1 MDTKNPYDHTQKSL
15 RRGGVEVLS
24 KIRDQANNLIKPVV
38 GAIARTGIGPN
49 VLTFIGLLVG
59 IGAAVFFA
67 RGEELLAGIFLL
79 VAGFFDVIDG
89 AVARVLK
96 RETAFGGVL
105 DSAVDRYVDFFIFA
119 GIIYAFES
127 GAIVEPGLM
136 PGWVWGILAIIGSFM
151 VSYTRAR
158 AEAAGSGKLDVGIAE
173 RAERLLILAIGAI
186 LGLTG
191 YALTG
196 YAVVLIVIL
205 THLTVIQRL
214 AVAWQR
220 LR

>member
-1 MDTKNPYDHTQKSL
+1 
-15 RRGGVEVLS
+15 VLS
-24 KIRDQANNLIKPVV
+24 KIRDRVSNLIKPATE
-38 GAIARTGIGPN
+38 AIARTGIGPN
-49 VLTFIGLLVG
+49 VLTLIGLLVG
-59 IGAAVFFA
+59 VAAAVFFA
-67 RGEELLAGIFLL
+67 HGEEVLAGVFLL
-79 VAGFFDVIDG
+79 VAGLFDIIDG

-105 DSAVDRYVDFFIFA
+105 DSTVDRYVDFFIFA

-127 GAIVEPGLM
+127 GAIAEPGLL
-136 PGWVWGILAIIGSFM
+136 PGWVWGVLAIVGSFM

-158 AEAAGSGKLDVGIAE
+158 AEAAGSGRLDVGIAE

-196 YAVVLIVIL
+196 YAIVLIVIL

-214 AVAWQR
+214 VVAWQR